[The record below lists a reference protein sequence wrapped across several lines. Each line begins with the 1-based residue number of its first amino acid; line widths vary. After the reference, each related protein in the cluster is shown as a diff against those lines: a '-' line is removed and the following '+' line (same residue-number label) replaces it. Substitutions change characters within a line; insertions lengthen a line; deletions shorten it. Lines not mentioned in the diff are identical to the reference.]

1 MLSDVTVRKSRL
13 LPYLCT
19 VIPATC
25 LCSKLFELILTSSVG
40 IGLVVFLNILPAFY
54 AMDVFV
60 TQGVCWQRQCNV
72 EIEPFLKMANVLFS
86 LGAQS
91 SEKNLKMNT
100 REPKNKFQMIKT
112 KQAP

>member
-25 LCSKLFELILTSSVG
+25 LSSISLKRCKLILTSSVG
-40 IGLVVFLNILPAFY
+40 IGLVVFLNIPAFY

-72 EIEPFLKMANVLFS
+72 EIEPFLKMANVFFS
-86 LGAQS
+86 VGAQS

-100 REPKNKFQMIKT
+100 REPKISFR
-112 KQAP
+112 

>member
-1 MLSDVTVRKSRL
+1 MSLSEKAYY
-13 LPYLCT
+13 YLIT

-25 LCSKLFELILTSSVG
+25 LCSKLCELILTSSVG
-40 IGLVVFLNILPAFY
+40 IGLVVFLNIPAFY

-72 EIEPFLKMANVLFS
+72 EIEPFLKMANVFFS
-86 LGAQS
+86 VGAQS

>member
-1 MLSDVTVRKSRL
+1 MSLSEKAYY
-13 LPYLCT
+13 YLIT

-25 LCSKLFELILTSSVG
+25 LSSKLYELILTSSVD
-40 IGLVVFLNILPAFY
+40 IGLVVFLNIPAFY

-91 SEKNLKMNT
+91 SEKN
-100 REPKNKFQMIKT
+100 
-112 KQAP
+112 